1 MTPDPTPKLIPF
13 EAVAK
18 QLPLGD
24 RPTDRAAKAAL
35 RRLIARAN
43 DVRHDRKL
51 PPLRPIRIG
60 KEDFY
65 RPDFVDV
72 LIESLSA

>member
-1 MTPDPTPKLIPF
+1 MSTEAPLLISF
-13 EAVAK
+13 DELAR
-18 QLPLGD
+18 QLPLGP

-60 KEDFY
+60 RHDYFKPTFGLDILEA
-65 RPDFVDV
+65 
-72 LIESLSA
+72 LQ